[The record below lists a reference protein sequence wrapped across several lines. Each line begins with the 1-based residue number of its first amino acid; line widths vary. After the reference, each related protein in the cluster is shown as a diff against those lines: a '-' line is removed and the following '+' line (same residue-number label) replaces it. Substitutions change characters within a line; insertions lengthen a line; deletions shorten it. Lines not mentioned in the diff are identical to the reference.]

1 MSRVDSAP
9 PSFLAAGDER
19 GEALRD
25 DPPPE
30 LVEQIRSAYPT
41 EEEYDVLLTRKM
53 LRRGSCPYQI
63 PTLAEMASATTS
75 FLRAHVSGDFRVD
88 AGRWLSGGASKL
100 QYAFTLEWD
109 HPDRGPERSDLVV
122 RMEPAESLN
131 TTSRLREFQ
140 LLQELSG
147 VIPVPETYWVDPR
160 GEWFPEPAIVYAFAS
175 GTTKPSGDRARVS
188 GTGTVFPPRLRSRLG
203 PQFLDH
209 LAALHTHPV
218 RPAGL
223 SAFTI
228 PAAGTT
234 DSVLVQLNR
243 ARRVWEEDRGQDLPM
258 VETVGR
264 WLERNAPPTDQPVL
278 VHGDYRSGN
287 FLFDEDTGRITAW
300 LDWERGHVG
309 DRHRDLAWTG
319 LTLFGNTDPDGSL
332 WVCGLVREQEFF
344 DRYAELT
351 GAPVEPEKLHFYR
364 VFNAYQLVVSNFAT
378 AYRVLKLHKSHQD
391 VLLAFV
397 EGAVYPLAR
406 QMLLELEAG
415 PRVR

>member
-1 MSRVDSAP
+1 
-9 PSFLAAGDER
+9 
-19 GEALRD
+19 
-25 DPPPE
+25 
-30 LVEQIRSAYPT
+30 
-41 EEEYDVLLTRKM
+41 M
-53 LRRGSCPYQI
+53 L
-63 PTLAEMASATTS
+63 
-75 FLRAHVSGDFRVD
+75 
-88 AGRWLSGGASKL
+88 
-100 QYAFTLEWD
+100 
-109 HPDRGPERSDLVV
+109 
-122 RMEPAESLN
+122 
-131 TTSRLREFQ
+131 
-140 LLQELSG
+140 
-147 VIPVPETYWVDPR
+147 
-160 GEWFPEPAIVYAFAS
+160 
-175 GTTKPSGDRARVS
+175 
-188 GTGTVFPPRLRSRLG
+188 
-203 PQFLDH
+203 
-209 LAALHTHPV
+209 
-218 RPAGL
+218 
-223 SAFTI
+223 
-228 PAAGTT
+228 
-234 DSVLVQLNR
+234 
-243 ARRVWEEDRGQDLPM
+243 
-258 VETVGR
+258 
-264 WLERNAPPTDQPVL
+264 PTDQPVL